1 MAARRRAP
9 YRILLPLANPRTAR
23 DLVRIGSGVSGG
35 RPTEI
40 TALGIVE
47 VPEGVSLS
55 EGATQARTARRLL
68 QRVLDFGDEEGV
80 EIRTM
85 VRIGRRASDG
95 VIEAVGEEGTDL
107 VIFGWG
113 GPPSAAAAA
122 RAEAERGAAK
132 AAPVFSPTIDAVV
145 RESPC
150 DIAVVKQR
158 GVEQVRSILVPV
170 RGGPHAELAMR
181 LARDLGKRFGA
192 SVAVLHV
199 VPKGIGARAVQR
211 EEEALERFVAEHG
224 GGRKVRGI
232 LREATSVRTA
242 IIREAAQHDLVVMGA
257 SAQPANAAPDGRYLF
272 GTVADA
278 VASRAK
284 PTVIVVKTKQKLGL
298 ATFDELRSAEGTL
311 AAADAFVEHS
321 RSLPTV
327 VDRWFAENTFHAS
340 EFREISRLVELK
352 EKQGLTVSVGLPAL
366 NEEKTIGLVIKRI
379 KTALMDRVPL
389 IDQVVVIDSD
399 SEDRTVDIAQE
410 LGVPVYRHSKILTE
424 VGTHAG
430 KGEALWKSLH
440 VLDGDIVAW
449 IDTDISNIQPRFVF
463 GLLGPLLREPRIQ
476 YVKGFYQRPIRQGDK
491 LLSEG
496 GGRVTE
502 LMARPLINLFF
513 PELSGIIQ
521 PLSGEYAGRRAL
533 LESVPFYTGYSVE
546 IGLLIDIL
554 EAVGLSAIGQVD
566 LERRIHRN
574 QPLGNLSQMAYVI
587 LQGAIRKLEDR
598 HRIELLTEVGRGM
611 KQIIQDRE
619 HFSLEVREIGDELR
633 PPMKSIPAYQERRRS
648 LKR

>member
-1 MAARRRAP
+1 MPRRRTP

-23 DLVRIGSGVSGG
+23 DLVRIGSGVSDG

-85 VRIGRRASDG
+85 VRIGRRAADG
-95 VIEAVGEEGTDL
+95 VIEAVGEESTDL

-122 RAEAERGAAK
+122 KAEAARGGK
-132 AAPVFSPTIDAVV
+132 ATAPVFSPTIDAVV

-158 GVEQVRSILVPV
+158 GVERVESILVPV

-181 LARDLGKRFGA
+181 LARDLGRRFGA
-192 SVAVLHV
+192 QVAVLHV
-199 VPKGIGARAVQR
+199 VPKGIGARAIQR
-211 EEEALERFVAEHG
+211 EQDALDAFVTEHG
-224 GGRKVRGI
+224 GGRRVKGLI
-232 LREATSVRTA
+232 REATSVRTA

-257 SAQPANAAPDGRYLF
+257 SAQPSNAAPDGRYLF

-278 VASRAK
+278 VASKAK
-284 PTVIVVKTKQKLGL
+284 PTVIVVKTKQKLGI
-298 ATFDELRSAEGTL
+298 ATFEELRSAEGTL
-311 AAADAFVEHS
+311 AAADAYAEHS
-321 RSLPTV
+321 QALPTI

-340 EFREISRLVELK
+340 EFRDIGRLIELK

-379 KTALMDRVPL
+379 KSALMDRAPL
-389 IDQVVVIDSD
+389 IDQLVVVDSD
-399 SEDRTVDIAQE
+399 SEDRTVEIAE
-410 LGVPVYRHSKILTE
+410 ALGVPVYRHSAILPE
-424 VGTHAG
+424 LGSHPG

-449 IDTDISNIQPRFVF
+449 IDTDIRNIQPRFIF
-463 GLLGPLLREPRIQ
+463 GLVGPLLREPRIQ

-491 LLSEG
+491 LVSEG

-521 PLSGEYAGRRAL
+521 PLSGEYAGRRSL

-554 EAVGLSAIGQVD
+554 DSVGLSAVGQVD

-574 QPLGNLSQMAYVI
+574 QPLGNLSQMSYVI
-587 LQGAIRKLEDR
+587 LQGAIRKLEER

-611 KQIIQDRE
+611 KLINQDKDR
-619 HFSLEVREIGDELR
+619 FNLEVREIGDELR
-633 PPMKSIPAYQERRRS
+633 PPMKTVPAYQERRRS